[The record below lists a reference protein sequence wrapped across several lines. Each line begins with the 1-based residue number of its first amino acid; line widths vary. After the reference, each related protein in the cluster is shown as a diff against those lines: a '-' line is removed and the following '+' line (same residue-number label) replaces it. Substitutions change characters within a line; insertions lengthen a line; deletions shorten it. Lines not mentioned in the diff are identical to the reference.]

1 MKKILALLMALVM
14 VFGLVACGAEPA
26 PDASTDAPAQ
36 SDSGDASGE
45 KVLRIGGLVN
55 QTGWFAV
62 YDYNNILEMK
72 TLANMYN
79 AKGGIEIGGE
89 KYMIE
94 IVEADG
100 QSDFEGVRAAAQI
113 LVDEGVDY
121 VIETNDFWVEGAIDL
136 FENAGVMNIM
146 TMNNMSFTTINK
158 DLKYSFSFNNGSA
171 ALYAAAIAVLVK
183 DYPEVKS
190 LVYCQSDDG
199 LIDVNSALIASL
211 CEEYGLEYIDKPVVY
226 DAEATDFSAIALQV
240 ISSGADAFFGSGDV
254 SNVGAIMKEIR
265 NNGSDMTIA
274 GVLGTNAGMLRDAA
288 GADISDNAFTLG
300 SDLSN
305 PANNTEIFN
314 EIFNAFKAEYGEET
328 ASTWSGYAVNCMYML
343 LQLLQSAGTTDVEE
357 VIAHFNTIDQLESLY
372 GPGKISGTETYGVN
386 HIISHPNPSTKL
398 VNGEVVYG
406 GMYEC
411 FVP

>member
-36 SDSGDASGE
+36 SDSSDSSGE

-183 DYPEVKS
+183 DYPDVKS

-288 GADISDNAFTLG
+288 GADVSDNAFTLG

-357 VIAHFNTIDQLESLY
+357 VIAHYNTIDQLESLY

>member
-36 SDSGDASGE
+36 SDSSDSSGE

-146 TMNNMSFTTINK
+146 AMNNMSFTTINK

-240 ISSGADAFFGSGDV
+240 ISSGADAFLGSGDV
-254 SNVGAIMKEIR
+254 SNIGAIMKEIR

-288 GADISDNAFTLG
+288 GADVSDNAFTLG

-343 LQLLQSAGTTDVEE
+343 LQLMQSAGTTDVEE
-357 VIAHFNTIDQLESLY
+357 VIAHYNTIDQLESLY

-398 VNGEVVYG
+398 VNGEVIYG

>member
-274 GVLGTNAGMLRDAA
+274 GVLGTNASMLRDAA
-288 GADISDNAFTLG
+288 GADVSDNAFTLG

-372 GPGKISGTETYGVN
+372 GPGKISGTGTYGVN

>member
-36 SDSGDASGE
+36 SDSSDSSGE

-183 DYPEVKS
+183 DYPDVKS

-240 ISSGADAFFGSGDV
+240 ISSGADAFFGAGDV

-288 GADISDNAFTLG
+288 GADVSDNAFTLG

-357 VIAHFNTIDQLESLY
+357 VIAHYNTIDQLESLY

>member
-199 LIDVNSALIASL
+199 LIDVNSDLIASL

>member
-1 MKKILALLMALVM
+1 MKKVIALLLALVM

-274 GVLGTNAGMLRDAA
+274 GVLGTNASMLRDAA
-288 GADISDNAFTLG
+288 GADVSDNAFTLG

-372 GPGKISGTETYGVN
+372 GPGKISGTGTYGVN